1 MQNISQ
7 YMTLIKWKSYR
18 YVSCSLRN
26 EFESDLGSNEHYLK
40 LSDNRHNDQL
50 PVGLLAQL
58 VECCTGI
65 AEVMGSNP
73 VQAWIYFFQAL
84 IFTTAC
90 VVSLLQRT
98 LSNSIV
104 STLACCTLSWSS
116 NDFISLLDDKSFSA
130 LTNLCSQI
138 CLTEAGKVS
147 CYM

>member
-1 MQNISQ
+1 MKI
-7 YMTLIKWKSYR
+7 I
-18 YVSCSLRN
+18 YVSCGLRN
-26 EFESDLGSNEHYLK
+26 EFEWTLLK
-40 LSDNRHNDQL
+40 LSDNQHNDQL

-58 VECCTGI
+58 VECYTGI

-104 STLACCTLSWSS
+104 STLACCTISWSS